1 MKFVNLRISF
11 SGFDETSFFKLPN
24 FFSIET
30 LNWSFGFLIPHYWVR
45 LSQKRMREGVSGR
58 GNESVRE
65 RKRVSETMRE
75 RE

>member
-1 MKFVNLRISF
+1 M
-11 SGFDETSFFKLPN
+11 
-24 FFSIET
+24 ET
-30 LNWSFGFLIPHYWVR
+30 LKWSFGFLIPHYWVR
-45 LSQKRMREGVSGR
+45 LSQKRIREGVSDR